1 MTLHHLLGRA
11 AVLTLLLPL
20 ASIAQI
26 QEEDP
31 FDDIDDIDAILQE
44 SDDLFESLTTPVPEP
59 KKESALVFL
68 ASLRSGIGHS
78 TNFLKR
84 NQPIDSDYL
93 QVEMDAFLAW
103 ASDTA
108 FLSALLFAET
118 IQYDYDLEPSD
129 ESMASL
135 RLTGQISR
143 GAFDLGTELTT
154 TWGSIIYD
162 SSFTDISLPSG
173 TRIEQFVPS
182 VLLYADWYVTDFDR
196 LRFGLSV
203 LRAEYDVEDQDF
215 WNYAAQIEWEHVWST
230 ALRTTSKGE
239 LLRQVHDDDVARYPN
254 GEEMPEMHPLIIHQ
268 LGLEQELVWEPE
280 RWDWLRTDLEI
291 GVKWRDEE
299 EGHFEAMRQ
308 IWIGAKFQIT
318 NRYGQFRF
326 SGRWGEYRYDER
338 VVLTDTLNLQTLRSM
353 TIEYRRELPWN
364 LEFILRTQWNTH
376 HYRLDENIIP
386 DAQEDDSYA
395 ERRGELLIGWSY

>member
-1 MTLHHLLGRA
+1 MTLHHSLVRIA
-11 AVLTLLLPL
+11 TLTLLLPL
-20 ASIAQI
+20 ASIAQTDG
-26 QEEDP
+26 DP
-31 FDDIDDIDAILQE
+31 SYDDIDAILEE
-44 SDDLFESLTTPVPEP
+44 SDDLFESLTAPVPEP
-59 KKESALVFL
+59 KKESALVLL

-84 NQPIDSDYL
+84 NQPIDSDYFQL
-93 QVEMDAFLAW
+93 EMDAFLGW
-103 ASDTA
+103 ATDTA
-108 FLSALLFAET
+108 FFSALLFAET
-118 IQYDYDLEPSD
+118 TQYEYDLEPSD
-129 ESMASL
+129 ESMASI

-143 GAFDLGTELTT
+143 GAFDFGTELTT

-182 VLLYADWYVTDFDR
+182 GLLYTDWYVTDLDR

-215 WNYAAQIEWEHVWST
+215 WNYSAQVEWEHVWST
-230 ALRTTSKGE
+230 GLRTLSKGE
-239 LLRQVHDDDVARYPN
+239 FLRQEHDDDVARFPN
-254 GEEMPEMHPLIIHQ
+254 GEEMPEMYPLVVHQ
-268 LGLEQELVWEPE
+268 LWLEQELVWEPD
-280 RWDWLRTDLEI
+280 RWDWLRADLEI
-291 GVKWRDEE
+291 GTKWRDED

-308 IWIGAKFQIT
+308 TWIGAKFQIT

-338 VVLTDTLNLQTLRSM
+338 IVLTDTLNLQTLRSL
-353 TIEYRRELPWN
+353 TIEYRRDLPWD

-376 HYRLDENIIP
+376 HYRLDENVIP
-386 DAQEDDSYA
+386 DGQEDDSYA
-395 ERRGELLIGWSY
+395 ERRGEILIGWSY

>member
-1 MTLHHLLGRA
+1 MTLHHSLVRIA
-11 AVLTLLLPL
+11 TLTLLLPL
-20 ASIAQI
+20 ASIAQTDG
-26 QEEDP
+26 DP
-31 FDDIDDIDAILQE
+31 SYDDIDAILEE
-44 SDDLFESLTTPVPEP
+44 SDDLFESLTAPVPEP
-59 KKESALVFL
+59 KKESALVLL

-84 NQPIDSDYL
+84 NQPIDSDYFQL
-93 QVEMDAFLAW
+93 EMDAFLGW
-103 ASDTA
+103 ATETA
-108 FLSALLFAET
+108 FFSALLFAET
-118 IQYDYDLEPSD
+118 TQYEYDLEPSD
-129 ESMASL
+129 ESMASI

-143 GAFDLGTELTT
+143 GAFDFGTELTT

-182 VLLYADWYVTDFDR
+182 GLLYTDWYVTDLDR

-215 WNYAAQIEWEHVWST
+215 WNYSAQVEWEHVWST
-230 ALRTTSKGE
+230 GLRTLSKGE
-239 LLRQVHDDDVARYPN
+239 FLRQEHDDDVARFPN
-254 GEEMPEMHPLIIHQ
+254 GEEMPEMYPLVVHQ
-268 LGLEQELVWEPE
+268 LWLEQELVWEPD
-280 RWDWLRTDLEI
+280 RWDWLRADLEI
-291 GVKWRDEE
+291 GTKWRDED

-308 IWIGAKFQIT
+308 TWIGAKFQIT

-338 VVLTDTLNLQTLRSM
+338 IVLTDTLNLQTLRSL
-353 TIEYRRELPWN
+353 TIEYRRDLPWD

-376 HYRLDENIIP
+376 HYRLDENVIP
-386 DAQEDDSYA
+386 DGQEDDSYA
-395 ERRGELLIGWSY
+395 ERRGEILIGWSY

>member
-1 MTLHHLLGRA
+1 MPPHHQLLRIA
-11 AVLTLLLPL
+11 ALTLLLPF
-20 ASIAQI
+20 ASSAQI
-26 QEEDP
+26 
-31 FDDIDDIDAILQE
+31 DDDQSYDDIDAILEE

-59 KKESALVFL
+59 EKESALVVL
-68 ASLRSGIGHS
+68 ASLRAGIGHS

-84 NQPIDSDYL
+84 NQPIDSEYL
-93 QVEMDAFLAW
+93 QMEMDAFLAW
-103 ASDTA
+103 ATDTA
-108 FLSALLFAET
+108 FISALLFAET
-118 IQYDYDLEPSD
+118 IQYDYDFEPSD
-129 ESMASL
+129 ESMASI

-143 GAFDLGTELTT
+143 GALDFGTELTT
-154 TWGSIIYD
+154 TWGSIIYEPGFVD
-162 SSFTDISLPSG
+162 LDLESG

-182 VLLYADWYVTDFDR
+182 ILLYADWYVTDLNR

-203 LRAEYDVEDQDF
+203 LRADYDVEDQDF
-215 WNYAAQIEWEHVWST
+215 WDYAAQFEWEHVWST
-230 ALRTTSKGE
+230 ALQTITKVD
-239 LLRQVHDDDVARYPN
+239 LLRQVHDDDVARDKY
-254 GEEMPEMHPLIIHQ
+254 GDEMPGMHPLIVHQ

-291 GVKWRDEE
+291 GMKWRDED

-308 IWIGAKFQIT
+308 TWIGAKFQIT

-338 VVLTDTLNLQTLRSM
+338 VVLTDTLDLQTLRSL
-353 TIEYRRELPWN
+353 TIEYRRDLPWD

-395 ERRGELLIGWSY
+395 ERRGEILLGWSY